1 MKLINTSRVTKD
13 TNLVVLSKTP
23 EDLPKDLLSEKEVGY
38 IKNQFKKNEL
48 RSFELNRLDQLVIV
62 RMPELKDDFYKDAEK
77 FRKEG
82 KEVSAILNAR
92 KIDSVEVFSDGL
104 EKFAGIAFAEG
115 MALASYQFLKY
126 KKEAEQKRNSLKQ
139 ITIVD
144 ERLDKNEII
153 RLQIMIEA
161 VYRARDWVN
170 EPLSHLNAPKLAEY
184 ITELG
189 QESGARVEVLSKRK
203 IESLKMGGLLAVNR
217 GSVDPPTFSIME
229 WKPEN
234 PVNKKPYILV
244 GKGIVFDTGGMNL
257 KPGQYMNNMKM
268 DMAGAAVMANV
279 TGAIA
284 KANLPIH
291 IIALLPATD
300 NRVNGNAYVTGDV
313 VTMYDG
319 TTVEVI
325 NTDAE
330 GRMIMADALSYAKKY
345 EPELVFDAATLTGS
359 AARAIGAHGVVA
371 MGNTRD
377 EMQLLKE
384 SGENVY
390 ERVAELPFWEEYGQE
405 LKSDVADLKHL
416 GGPEGGAIHAGKFL
430 EHFTDYPYLHLDI
443 AGVAFSENGNS
454 YHGKGGT
461 GYGVRLLFDFF
472 SNRK

>member
-1 MKLINTSRVTKD
+1 MKLINTSSVTKGA
-13 TNLVVLSKTP
+13 NLVILSKNP
-23 EDLPKDLLSEKEVGY
+23 EDLPKDLLSEEEVGY
-38 IKNQFKKNEL
+38 IKNQFKKKEL
-48 RSFELNRLDQLVIV
+48 RSFELNRLKQLVIV
-62 RMPELKDDFYKDAEK
+62 RMPELKEDFYKNAEK

-82 KEVSAILNAR
+82 KEVNSILNAR
-92 KIDSVEVFSDGL
+92 KVEHIEVLPAGL
-104 EKFAGIAFAEG
+104 EEFSGIAFAEG
-115 MALASYQFLKY
+115 MALANYQFLKY
-126 KKEAEQKRNSLKQ
+126 KKEAEKKRNSLTQ
-139 ITIVD
+139 IAVVD
-144 ERLDKNEII
+144 DRVDKNEIS
-153 RLQIMIEA
+153 RLQIMADA

-184 ITELG
+184 INELG
-189 QESGARVEVLSKRK
+189 EESGARVEVLSKKK
-203 IESLKMGGLLAVNR
+203 IEALKMGGLLAVNK

-279 TGAIA
+279 TAAIA
-284 KANLPIH
+284 KAKLPIH

-345 EPELVFDAATLTGS
+345 EPGLVVDVATLTGS
-359 AARAIGAHGVVA
+359 AARAIGAHGIVA
-371 MGNTRD
+371 MGNTQD
-377 EMQLLKE
+377 EMQRLKK

-390 ERVAELPFWEEYGQE
+390 ERVAELPFWEEYGEE
-405 LKSDVADLKHL
+405 LNSEIADLKHL

-461 GYGVRLLFDFF
+461 GYAVRLLFDFF
-472 SNRK
+472 SNRE